1 MTLTTMNHPTVLEHP
16 HRYATAT
23 LDAATFARCD
33 RTWTRGGTVLWCGR
47 IVSYI
52 DRANM
57 SVASVLCGEEE
68 YGRAGLTS
76 ARWQARIDA
85 RAANGDIDLAGE
97 DAAAAAVAA

>member
-1 MTLTTMNHPTVLEHP
+1 MNLTTMNHPTVLEHP

-33 RTWTRGGTVLWCGR
+33 RTWRRGGEVLWCGR
-47 IVSYI
+47 LVSYI
-52 DRANM
+52 DRANL

-68 YGRAGLTS
+68 YGRADLTS

-85 RAANGDIDLAGE
+85 RAANGDIDLAAE
-97 DAAAAAVAA
+97 DAAASAVTA